1 MANLL
6 ASKKDIIKSKRN
18 HDRNKHLK
26 TTLKSAIKKAY
37 VAVESSAKDANDV
50 IKATCKLI
58 DKSVTKGILKKN
70 TAARKKSRLVK
81 AFNASSSS
89 AK

>member
-1 MANLL
+1 M
-6 ASKKDIIKSKRN
+6 
-18 HDRNKHLK
+18 
-26 TTLKSAIKKAY
+26 
-37 VAVESSAKDANDV
+37 ESSAKDANDV

-70 TAARKKSRLVK
+70 LAARKKSRLVK

>member
-26 TTLKSAIKKAY
+26 TTLKSAIKKAN
-37 VAVESSAKDANDV
+37 VAIETSAKDAKDV
-50 IKATCKLI
+50 ITSTCQLI

-81 AFNASSSS
+81 AFNAAS
-89 AK
+89 ATK

>member
-1 MANLL
+1 MKEKNIMANLL
-6 ASKKDIIKSKRN
+6 ASKKDIIKSKQ

-26 TTLKSAIKKAY
+26 TTLKSAIKKGAY

-70 TAARKKSRLVK
+70 TAARKKISISK
-81 AFNASSSS
+81 SI
-89 AK
+89 

>member
-26 TTLKSAIKKAY
+26 TTLKSA
-37 VAVESSAKDANDV
+37 N
-50 IKATCKLI
+50 
-58 DKSVTKGILKKN
+58 
-70 TAARKKSRLVK
+70 
-81 AFNASSSS
+81 
-89 AK
+89 